1 MPTDPKIPADA
12 PADSPAD
19 APAVSPT
26 IPTKIRVLVV
36 DDHVVVRIGL
46 KTILQ
51 DEPDIEVVGE
61 AGDGPGALAA
71 YDQHQPDIVL
81 LDLRM
86 PDVNGA
92 DLIKQL
98 RVRDPGAKVIVLT
111 SYDADEDIYRAV
123 QAGARGYLLKGTLP
137 DGILEEAI
145 RTVHAGRRLIP
156 ADVADRLANRLS
168 TPELT
173 PREIA
178 VLELVAKGL
187 SNAEIGT
194 ALSVS
199 AGTIKTHLKRI
210 YPKLGVADRTAAAL
224 AAVQRGIV
232 TLR

>member
-1 MPTDPKIPADA
+1 VNLAPTTLEHMSDPIP
-12 PADSPAD
+12 PAGPA
-19 APAVSPT
+19 
-26 IPTKIRVLVV
+26 KIRVLIV
-36 DDHVVVRIGL
+36 DDHMVVRVGL
-46 KTILQ
+46 RTILEG
-51 DEPDIEVVGE
+51 EPDLEVVAE

-71 YDQHQPDIVL
+71 FDLHQPDIVL

-111 SYDADEDIYRAV
+111 SYDADEDIYREV

-168 TPELT
+168 TPALT

-187 SNAEIGT
+187 SNAEIGV

>member
-1 MPTDPKIPADA
+1 MSEPAA
-12 PADSPAD
+12 
-19 APAVSPT
+19 
-26 IPTKIRVLVV
+26 KIRVLVV
-36 DDHVVVRIGL
+36 DDHKVVRVGL
-46 KTILQ
+46 RTIINGE
-51 DEPDIEVVGE
+51 DDMEVVAE

-71 YDQHQPDIVL
+71 HAEHAPDVIL

-86 PDVNGA
+86 PDISGA
-92 DLIKQL
+92 ALITEL
-98 RVRDPGAKVIVLT
+98 RKRDKTAKIIVLT
-111 SYDADEDIYRAV
+111 SYDADEDIFSAV

-137 DGILEEAI
+137 DGILEQAI
-145 RTVHAGRRLIP
+145 RTVHAGSRLIP
-156 ADVADRLANRLS
+156 QDVAQRLADRVS
-168 TPELT
+168 SPTLT

-210 YPKLGVADRTAAAL
+210 YPKLGVGDRTAAAL
-224 AAVQRGIV
+224 TAVQRGLV